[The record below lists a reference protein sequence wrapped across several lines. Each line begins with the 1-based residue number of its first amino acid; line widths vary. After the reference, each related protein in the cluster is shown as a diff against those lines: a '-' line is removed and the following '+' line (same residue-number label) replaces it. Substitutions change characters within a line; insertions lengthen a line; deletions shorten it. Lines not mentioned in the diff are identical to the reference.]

1 MFLLTDIENII
12 LKEPILTLIIL
23 IFFTYTIIKALIVIL
38 RKCDLVSIEFGRD
51 YTWYNLLSLFNIWI
65 SLGFVLLVFVLDNT
79 YSTFTIIERVL
90 SGVIL
95 LDALLAFN
103 IHNHLLEYRSYTT
116 GMMKRSEYIE
126 VRKQYFRQAIYLLLM
141 WVLIVLTF
149 NLDLLIY

>member
-90 SGVIL
+90 SGIIL

-103 IHNHLLEYRSYTT
+103 IHNYLLEYRSYTV

>member
-1 MFLLTDIENII
+1 MFLLTSVEDIV
-12 LKEPILTLIIL
+12 LKQPILTLIIM
-23 IFFTYTIIKALIVIL
+23 IFFLYAFFKLFLAVL
-38 RKCDLVSIEFGRD
+38 RKCGLVTIDLGRD
-51 YTWYNLLSLFNIWI
+51 YDWYNLLSLFNIWI
-65 SLGFVLLVFVLDNT
+65 SLGFVLLVFVLDDT